1 MRHFS
6 FSPPCDQLK
15 RPCGVRDVYLFV
27 PSVLFRVPS
36 VEIVRTVFLASE
48 CIHSLFL
55 YIHVMQY
62 DNSCYSSCIA
72 PFSLFISHVNILFFF
87 FFSFFA
93 NVVTEG
99 KGVWPRPSCKYL
111 SNLGVELKAGLDDGR
126 HNFNARYRCGGNA
139 LVGVW
144 NVGHQYAKPTYCT
157 CESNQHLQQG
167 LTGENAISI
176 RFFLIFTAIRSRF
189 DRWTLVSSESHAQTL
204 THT

>member
-1 MRHFS
+1 MQQPFLTWDT
-6 FSPPCDQLK
+6 FIFPPPCDQLK

-36 VEIVRTVFLASE
+36 VEIVRTVLLASE
-48 CIHSLFL
+48 CIHNLFL

-62 DNSCYSSCIA
+62 DNFCYSSCIA
-72 PFSLFISHVNILFFF
+72 PFPLFISHVNILFFF
-87 FFSFFA
+87 LFLFFA

-99 KGVWPRPSCKYL
+99 KGVGPQPSCKYL

-126 HNFNARYRCGGNA
+126 HNFNAWYCYGGGGA

-144 NVGHQYAKPTYCT
+144 NVGLQYAKSTYCT

-167 LTGENAISI
+167 LTGENAIS
-176 RFFLIFTAIRSRF
+176 FWFSSFLRQYAAGSTA
-189 DRWTLVSSESHAQTL
+189 EH
-204 THT
+204 